1 MLGIAP
7 LLASERRQHACLGAH
22 ACVLDASGMSW
33 PTLAMAWSWLHAHER
48 SLPPLKSL
56 FSNSPFILRRQ
67 QSSLSRNNAPITICP
82 LTLHLIP
89 SYRIS
94 ETFIQLD
101 HACALL
107 LLRSS
112 HGCKATHEALH
123 IPIPDLGLEEGHT
136 KLVRETINSLLN
148 VTLQFFFWTINYFN
162 YNILNCPYWD
172 LNPKPL
178 PFLCGVFFKI
188 LCALL
193 HDINTLLFI

>member
-22 ACVLDASGMSW
+22 ACVLEASNMPW
-33 PTLAMAWSWLHAHER
+33 PAMAWLWLVLAMAWSWLHAHER

-56 FSNSPFILRRQ
+56 FSNSPFILRRH
-67 QSSLSRNNAPITICP
+67 QSSLSRNNSPITISP

-89 SYRIS
+89 SYKIS
-94 ETFIQLD
+94 DTFIQLD

-123 IPIPDLGLEEGHT
+123 MPIPDLGLEGDHT
-136 KLVRETINSLLN
+136 KLERLSIH
-148 VTLQFFFWTINYFN
+148 
-162 YNILNCPYWD
+162 C
-172 LNPKPL
+172 
-178 PFLCGVFFKI
+178 
-188 LCALL
+188 
-193 HDINTLLFI
+193 